1 MDIKILIK
9 RKEKEFNN
17 VTETILDFGR
27 SEDAELLK
35 AIPIYESKRIELQTE
50 LEALREKESRQRGCD
65 WCNRTD
71 GYARTE
77 CTLVD
82 HEGNNLVVDHMIVSS
97 IADYCPKCGKKLT
110 NK

>member
-1 MDIKILIK
+1 MERLTKK
-9 RKEKEFNN
+9 NKHNRW
-17 VTETILDFGR
+17 VTPFCTRYDDEELNEQHTGR
-27 SEDAELLK
+27 SVSKLADYED
-35 AIPIYESKRIELQTE
+35 RD
-50 LEALREKESRQRGCD
+50 EKGCD